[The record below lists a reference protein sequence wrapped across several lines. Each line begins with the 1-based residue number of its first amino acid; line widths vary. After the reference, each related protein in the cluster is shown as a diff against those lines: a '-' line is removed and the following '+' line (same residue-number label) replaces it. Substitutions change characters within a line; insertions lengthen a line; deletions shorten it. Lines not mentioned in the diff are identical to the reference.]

1 MCFRISIGPTTC
13 GGSERAGLRV
23 AVTSAER
30 AVMER
35 VAVGTIDAEFIDL
48 EAALRVAQLRA
59 DVSALD
65 RLVSDELLF
74 TGPDG
79 QLGTKAQDLEAH
91 RAGVV
96 RFRSHEPEE
105 LRIRRIG
112 PDVAIVALRP
122 RLTVEVNGALIDGT

>member
-23 AVTSAER
+23 AVTSAHR

-91 RAGVV
+91 GRESSAFNRMNRKNCAYGESDLMSPSS
-96 RFRSHEPEE
+96 RFGR
-105 LRIRRIG
+105 
-112 PDVAIVALRP
+112 V
-122 RLTVEVNGALIDGT
+122 